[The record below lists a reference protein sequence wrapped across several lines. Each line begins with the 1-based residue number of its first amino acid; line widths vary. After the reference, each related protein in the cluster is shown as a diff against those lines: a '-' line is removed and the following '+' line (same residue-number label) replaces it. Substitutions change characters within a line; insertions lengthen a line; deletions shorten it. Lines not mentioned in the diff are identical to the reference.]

1 MGQRRTVLYFSP
13 QLFMFL
19 RDLKKNNNRKWFTRN
34 RPRYEKQLLEPSL
47 RFVKD
52 VAPRLRTISPYL
64 VADPKPFAGSLF
76 RIYRDIR
83 FSKDKSPYKTN
94 VAMQFWHKK
103 GGKKIHAAGLYL
115 HLSPGQSFAGAG
127 VWHPDQATLNRVR
140 KAIVEKPESWR
151 RVRDSGLRVEG
162 DSLKRPP
169 IGFNPNHEFIKDLM
183 LKSFTAGVR
192 FRNSQVTSHRFL
204 EEFVEAGKKLDPL
217 NRFLS
222 QALGLPW

>member
-1 MGQRRTVLYFSP
+1 
-13 QLFMFL
+13 
-19 RDLKKNNNRKWFTRN
+19 
-34 RPRYEKQLLEPSL
+34 LLEPSL

-64 VADPKPFAGSLF
+64 VADPKPFGGSLF

-115 HLSPGQSFAGAG
+115 HVSPGQSIVGAG
-127 VWHPDQATLNRVR
+127 VWRPDPATLNKVR

-151 RVRDSGLRVEG
+151 RVRDSGLKVEG

-169 IGFNPNHEFIKDLM
+169 IGFNPTHEFIKDLM
-183 LKSFTAGVR
+183 LKDFTAGVR
-192 FRNSQVTSHRFL
+192 FRNSQVTSPRFL
-204 EEFVEAGKKLDPL
+204 EEFVEACKKLDSL

>member
-1 MGQRRTVLYFSP
+1 LSKKKTTTYFSP
-13 QLFMFL
+13 QLFKFL
-19 RDLKKNNNRKWFTRN
+19 KDLKKNNNRAWFARN
-34 RPRYEKQLLEPSL
+34 KPRYERQLLEPSL
-47 RFVKD
+47 KFIKD
-52 VAPRLRTISPYL
+52 ARPELKSISPHL
-64 VADPKPFAGSLF
+64 VADPKPFGGSLF

-127 VWHPDQATLNRVR
+127 VWHPDPSTLNKVR
-140 KAIVEKPESWR
+140 KAIVERPESWR
-151 RVRDSGLRVEG
+151 RVRESGLNIEG

-169 IGFNPNHEFIKDLM
+169 AGFDPTHEFVKDLM
-183 LKSFTAGVR
+183 LKDFTAGVR
-192 FRNSQVTSHRFL
+192 FRNSQVTGPRFL

-222 QALGLPW
+222 EALGLPW

>member
-1 MGQRRTVLYFSP
+1 MSKKKTTTYFSP
-13 QLFMFL
+13 QLFKFL
-19 RDLKKNNNRKWFTRN
+19 KDLKKNNNRAWFARN
-34 RPRYEKQLLEPSL
+34 KVRYERQLLEPSL
-47 RFVKD
+47 KFIKD
-52 VAPRLRTISPYL
+52 ARPELKSISPHL
-64 VADPKPFAGSLF
+64 VADSKPFGGSLF

-127 VWHPDQATLNRVR
+127 VWHPDPATLNKVR
-140 KAIVEKPESWR
+140 KAIVERPESWR
-151 RVRDSGLRVEG
+151 RARESGLNIEG

-169 IGFNPNHEFIKDLM
+169 AGFDPTHEFVKDLM
-183 LKSFTAGVR
+183 LKDFTAGVR
-192 FRNSQVTSHRFL
+192 FRNSQVTGPRFL
-204 EEFVEAGKKLDPL
+204 EGFVEAGKKLDPL

-222 QALGLPW
+222 EALGLPW